1 MSFADIKAALPDY
14 ARDLKLNLSSILAE
28 ETLSPQQLH
37 GTLVATALASRNRR
51 LIQAAVAE
59 AAGTLSDEAMRAA
72 KAAAAI
78 MGMNNV
84 YYRFVHLASAEDY
97 RTMPARLRMTVIGRP
112 GVDKVDF
119 ELMSLAVSAINGC
132 GMCIDSHEA
141 LLRKEGVSAEVI
153 QSVIRIASV
162 IHAIAATLD
171 GEAAIAA

>member
-59 AAGTLSDEAMRAA
+59 AAGTLSAEAMRAA

-112 GVDKVDF
+112 GVDKADF

-141 LLRKEGVSAEVI
+141 LLRMEGVSAEVI
-153 QSVIRIASV
+153 QAVIRIASV